1 MLWVVTR
8 KVAPV
13 SRWMSASISQSRPR
27 RTPSMP
33 ESKSSTITIRAS
45 SASAR
50 AIATRLHIPA
60 ESSSG
65 MASARSRSPTISRW
79 VIVASFTRASDQWFR
94 WRRAKATFS

>member
-1 MLWVVTR
+1 MWWVETR

-13 SRWMSASISQSRPR
+13 SRWISVIIPHSSER

-33 ESKSSTITIRAS
+33 LSKSSMSTIRAS
-45 SASAR
+45 SASAL

-60 ESSSG
+60 ERCSG
-65 MASARSRSPTISRW
+65 MSPARSASPTIPRCS
-79 VIVASFTRASDQWFR
+79 IVTWRTRSSDQRLR